1 MSYGFWKDREKNYKE
16 NKKIIHKEEVVIR
29 EIFNENLRKI
39 SKVHINNILE
49 KLIIIKN
56 LKKIS

>member
-1 MSYGFWKDREKNYKE
+1 MVFGKIVKKITKKT
-16 NKKIIHKEEVVIR
+16 KKIIHKEEVVIR